1 MGGLAERKAQLNIEI
16 NASGVKP
23 ALDGVKS
30 QAAEAAKQIREQG
43 AAAGRGLGDGIGE
56 GAESARRTVERETAK
71 LLSSMRREVSSAQ
84 REIASIDASKGSSQY
99 FDNLSYIRG
108 ADQRGLSAAASELS
122 AYQSVLS
129 VTQAREREFTAQKV
143 FAQKAADA
151 ANLVKAGEYVNW
163 WSQQMEK
170 AEAQERQLAT
180 QNSFINS
187 LREQAAVAGKTRA
200 EILEM
205 KAAQLG
211 VADSAAPLIAQLRA
225 SEGAVHGLT
234 AAGHSLRNAMRT
246 VPMQFTDI
254 VVSLQAG
261 QSPFQV
267 FLQQGGQL
275 KDMFGGAG
283 PAARAMADYVLGLI
297 TPTYTAAAA
306 FGVLGVAMYQGR
318 TMFDGLNRDL
328 IMSGNSTA
336 VFSDSY
342 KNMANSVAMSTGEWR
357 GTVVEAMSAI
367 VKSNQVG
374 AENIALVTQAAV
386 ELERYGGVAIS
397 ESANMFAEL
406 GKKPVEASEKLNE
419 TYGYLTASV
428 YRQIQALE
436 EQGKRDE
443 AAALAQKAFANAA
456 TERINQV
463 KESLGPLQ
471 KWWID
476 VGEAARFAWGQ
487 MQRAMGWT
495 AASKQEQLLNLD
507 NQIAEIGK
515 YYGTPG
521 TSATL
526 SALKQKRDA
535 LQAEVTANYQAE
547 KAQRAKNEAEKA
559 SVDLLA
565 KRTEFATKAE
575 KKSRELAAARELYEK
590 SGGRVTSSEYQD
602 IVSGINNK
610 YKESA
615 GRHRMSEAEKLA
627 HKQETAYDRLTTSIK
642 KYRAELDAVIA
653 RESQASKYDK
663 LAGGIAAEFDQ
674 NHINLKQKNSLLKE
688 LEKLRQNE
696 IDANSRVAV
705 KDFTTK
711 MDEENQKLREKY
723 TALGMVGIELDVYNM
738 REARR
743 MEAIQK
749 LNQLQREGKTI
760 TGEAA
765 QAIYAAADASARQSE
780 TMMRAANDMQRSWE
794 FGWKKS
800 FDSYVDNATN
810 AAQQAQSVFSTATKG
825 MEDALTKFAMT
836 GKLDFNSLANSII
849 ADLIRIQVRAMIV
862 QALTGISGGW
872 GGGSSSSAATGV
884 KSIADSS
891 AKVYHTGGIVG
902 DSAASRAIDAS
913 VFAGAQR
920 YHSGGWPGLARDEV
934 PAILQTGEQVLSRAE
949 VAASRASAGRSY
961 PAMSAAGTVSMIV
974 PPININVINESG
986 QAVEAQGT
994 ARANNNGGIDIDVLV
1009 RNSIASDVAKNGP
1022 TAKLLQN
1029 TYGLRRQVS

>member
-16 NASGVKP
+16 NASKVKP
-23 ALDGVKS
+23 ALDGVTS

-71 LLSSMRREVSSAQ
+71 MLSSMRREVSSAQ

-129 VTQAREREFTAQKV
+129 VTQAREREFAAQKV

-234 AAGHSLRNAMRT
+234 AAGHSLRNAMRI

-297 TPTYTAAAA
+297 TPTYAAAAA

-318 TMFDGLNRDL
+318 TMFDDLNRDL

-336 VFSDSY
+336 VFSDGY

-357 GTVVEAMSAI
+357 GTVVDAMSAI

-443 AAALAQKAFANAA
+443 AAALAQKTFANAA

-463 KESLGPLQ
+463 KEALGPLQ

-487 MQRAMGWT
+487 MQKAMGWS
-495 AASKQEQLLNLD
+495 AASKQEQILNLD
-507 NQIAEIGK
+507 NQIAEISK
-515 YYGTPG
+515 YYSNPDSNPTVV
-521 TSATL
+521 
-526 SALKQKRDA
+526 ALKQKRDA

-547 KAQRAKNEAEKA
+547 KAQRAKNDADKA
-559 SVDLLA
+559 SIELA
-565 KRTEFATKAE
+565 SRANEWKPKETKKQEKLNQLRTLYENSNKTAEDFATYRQGVQRTNE
-575 KKSRELAAARELYEK
+575 EF
-590 SGGRVTSSEYQD
+590 
-602 IVSGINNK
+602 
-610 YKESA
+610 KESA

-642 KYRAELDAVIA
+642 KYSAELDAVIA

-674 NHINLKQKNSLLKE
+674 NHINLKQKNSLME
-688 LEKLRQNE
+688 ALEKLRQNE

-825 MEDALTKFAMT
+825 MEDALTKFATT

-849 ADLIRIQVRAMIV
+849 SDLVRIQVRAMMV
-862 QALTGISGGW
+862 QALTGISGWW

-934 PAILQTGEQVLSRAE
+934 PAILQTGERVLSRAE
-949 VAASRASAGRSY
+949 VAASRASAGRVY
-961 PAMSAAGTVSMIV
+961 LSANQPSFSGSAPVV
-974 PPININVINESG
+974 NINVQNNSNG
-986 QAVEAQGT
+986 QVS
-994 ARANNNGGIDIDVLV
+994 ARASATQNSDGSFDINMVIENALSGDIN
-1009 RNSIASDVAKNGP
+1009 RNGP
-1022 TAKLLQN
+1022 VSRDFARAF
-1029 TYGLRRQVS
+1029 GLSRKG